1 MNTRFH
7 HVIFSISLFAVLG
20 IAMHGCYT
28 SLQHPPVPDHSW
40 GQVRVS
46 DDCLECHDQHPQTNQ
61 AFLPQAAQQDY
72 NWQFYYDS
80 PWWQDESVIGVD
92 PDVAFPPERTGPR
105 SFGSSSTVPG
115 GMPATVPSAVPSTRS
130 LGKSSADAEDTSD
143 TSSEESSKRSFGRR
157 QPTTSESK
165 DSDDPES
172 KRSRRNR

>member
-1 MNTRFH
+1 MNTRIH
-7 HVIFSISLFAVLG
+7 RTIFYIPFIVLVG
-20 IAMHGCYT
+20 IALHGCYT
-28 SLQHPPVPDHSW
+28 SLQHPPVPDHAW

-46 DDCLECHDQHPQTNQ
+46 DDCLECHDPHPQTRQ
-61 AFLPQAAQQDY
+61 AFLPRAAQQDY

-80 PWWQDESVIGVD
+80 PWWQDESAIGAD
-92 PDVAFPPERTGPR
+92 PDVALPPERTGPR

-130 LGKSSADAEDTSD
+130 LGKSNAEAEDT
-143 TSSEESSKRSFGRR
+143 TSEESSKRSFGRR

-165 DSDDPES
+165 DSDDSES